1 MAHRRDNRYRGRRRT
16 SAQRRPG
23 HLRTN
28 YAEEDIAAFANDL
41 VRLQSVWPPEVIE
54 ADRKAALRKAMKTN
68 VIICAVVMVFFTA
81 ALVYV
86 VVSDGAPWWS
96 ILVGQTIVL
105 ASLFLISDLEWGNGA
120 CVEQFSTCDQYLDLS
135 RGVPGIFCALDPI
148 PNDSINGYD
157 AFASEGVDHRLK
169 LLRICSFREVLGVE
183 NDLRYPVPVSEIDEL
198 YPAVVPGKP
207 DPAL

>member
-1 MAHRRDNRYRGRRRT
+1 MAHPRDNRYRGRRRT

-81 ALVYV
+81 ALVYA

-105 ASLFLISDLEWGNGA
+105 ASLFLRLLMVRSDASDTMFLIYREADRRGIKYSREAPLYHLMNRLNADYNNHLWNRSFEW
-120 CVEQFSTCDQYLDLS
+120 S
-135 RGVPGIFCALDPI
+135 
-148 PNDSINGYD
+148 
-157 AFASEGVDHRLK
+157 
-169 LLRICSFREVLGVE
+169 
-183 NDLRYPVPVSEIDEL
+183 
-198 YPAVVPGKP
+198 
-207 DPAL
+207 

>member
-1 MAHRRDNRYRGRRRT
+1 MAHRRDTRYRGRRRT

-81 ALVYV
+81 ALVYA

-96 ILVGQTIVL
+96 ILVGQTFVL
-105 ASLFLISDLEWGNGA
+105 AYLFLRLLMVRSDASDTMFLIYREADRRGIKYSKEAPLYHLMNRLNADYNNKLWNRSFEW
-120 CVEQFSTCDQYLDLS
+120 S
-135 RGVPGIFCALDPI
+135 
-148 PNDSINGYD
+148 
-157 AFASEGVDHRLK
+157 
-169 LLRICSFREVLGVE
+169 
-183 NDLRYPVPVSEIDEL
+183 
-198 YPAVVPGKP
+198 
-207 DPAL
+207 

>member
-28 YAEEDIAAFANDL
+28 YSEEDIAAFANDL

-105 ASLFLISDLEWGNGA
+105 AYLFLRLLMVRSDASDTMFLIYREADRRGIKYSKEAPLYHLMNRLNADYNNHLWNRSFEW
-120 CVEQFSTCDQYLDLS
+120 S
-135 RGVPGIFCALDPI
+135 
-148 PNDSINGYD
+148 
-157 AFASEGVDHRLK
+157 
-169 LLRICSFREVLGVE
+169 
-183 NDLRYPVPVSEIDEL
+183 
-198 YPAVVPGKP
+198 
-207 DPAL
+207 